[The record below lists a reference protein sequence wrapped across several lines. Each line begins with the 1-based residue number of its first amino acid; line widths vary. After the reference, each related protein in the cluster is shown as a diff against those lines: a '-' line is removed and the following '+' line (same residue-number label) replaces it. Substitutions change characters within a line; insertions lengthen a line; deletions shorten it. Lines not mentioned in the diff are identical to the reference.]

1 MKDIPIKLMQK
12 RNTKNTGIKSIS
24 RRLICFIFLAI
35 VIVISITFF
44 FPKKANVYD
53 IIVEYTVP
61 FAEPDTR
68 WNEVLLVEKDKFGRE
83 LYCYKSEGS
92 FTNVFSDFSKS
103 ADSYS
108 CVNLYLIVQKTDK
121 DYVYC
126 YNRCYAYVPSIEND
140 NSLIIEDLKEN
151 NDWNNPV
158 DNNKLL
164 VLSKKLYYNVIQ
176 DYKLVFVEEEIINVL
191 EKHLCREIN
200 AYYLDCIFSVDGTP
214 IYIIRI
220 VEQWL
225 TQTTKNIFGDSYV
238 FCVSNDYSEVI
249 YQKLS
254 DDVPNWNNEI
264 SSFST
269 NQFQKTGVGS
279 MS

>member
-1 MKDIPIKLMQK
+1 MDIFIAMMQK
-12 RNTKNTGIKSIS
+12 RNMKNTGIKSIN
-24 RRLICFIFLAI
+24 RKLICLIFL
-35 VIVISITFF
+35 VIIIIISMTSCFLE
-44 FPKKANVYD
+44 KANVCD
-53 IIVEYTVP
+53 IIVEYNVP
-61 FAEPDTR
+61 FAEPNTR
-68 WNEVLLVEKDKFGRE
+68 WNEVLLVEKDEFARE
-83 LYCYKSEGS
+83 LYCYRSEGS

-103 ADSYS
+103 ADAYS
-108 CVNLYLIVQKTDK
+108 CVNVYLIVQKTDK

-126 YNRCYAYVPSIEND
+126 YNKCYAYVPSIEND
-140 NSLIIEDLKEN
+140 NSSIIEELKEN
-151 NDWNNPV
+151 NDWNNPI
-158 DNNKLL
+158 NSNKLL
-164 VLSKKLYYNVIQ
+164 ALSKKLYSNVIQ
-176 DYKLVFVEEEIINVL
+176 DNKLVFEEEEIINAF
-191 EKHLCREIN
+191 EKHIGCEIN

-269 NQFQKTGVGS
+269 NQAQKTGAGS